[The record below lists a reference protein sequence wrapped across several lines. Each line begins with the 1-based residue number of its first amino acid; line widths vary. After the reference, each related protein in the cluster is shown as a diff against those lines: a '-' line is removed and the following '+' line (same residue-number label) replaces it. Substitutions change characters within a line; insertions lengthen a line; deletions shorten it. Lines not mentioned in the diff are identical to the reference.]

1 MSKSMVK
8 ATAKTTSN
16 SEEEDSSMMGEYFQ
30 KYKEYKNKFGEK
42 MFLLWQCGSFFE
54 VYGIKKNGITANQ
67 LLEYSRILE
76 CRVVKKGKYN
86 NQPLE
91 MTGFTTCKP
100 LQKYVPKLLDEGYT
114 VVVWEEYGEEIV
126 KKRRLDCVGKREFSL
141 PAQILILAIVE
152 YLIIVAWFGLKNM
165 IKTHLINFHIFIAV

>member
-54 VYGIKKNGITANQ
+54 VYGIKKKW
-67 LLEYSRILE
+67 YYR
-76 CRVVKKGKYN
+76 
-86 NQPLE
+86 
-91 MTGFTTCKP
+91 KP
-100 LQKYVPKLLDEGYT
+100 
-114 VVVWEEYGEEIV
+114 
-126 KKRRLDCVGKREFSL
+126 
-141 PAQILILAIVE
+141 
-152 YLIIVAWFGLKNM
+152 
-165 IKTHLINFHIFIAV
+165 IA